1 MALRNTFKHSIR
13 QRELQIGLWSS
24 LCSPVATELL
34 SHCGFD
40 WLLYDSE
47 HSPVDVAGLL
57 PLLQAGAG
65 GTAHQVVRPAA
76 NDPVLIKR
84 VLDLGAQTILVPFV
98 QNGGEARDAVA
109 ATRYPPHGIRGV
121 AGATRAS
128 RYGRDKDYL
137 REAGEAACLLVQ
149 IETQA
154 ALSEIEAIA
163 TTDGV
168 DGVFIGPSDLAASLG
183 HIGNPGHPDVQR
195 AIKEAGRAIEAA
207 EKPAGIL
214 ANSVD
219 AARNY
224 IDWGF
229 TFVAVA
235 TDLGLLSAAATQVKE
250 RFKENATV

>member
-1 MALRNTFKHSIR
+1 MAARNAFKQSIR
-13 QRELQIGLWSS
+13 QRQLQIGLWSS

-34 SHCGFD
+34 SHSGYD

-57 PLLQAGAG
+57 PLLHAGAG
-65 GTAHQVVRPAA
+65 GTAHQVVRPAE

-98 QNGGEARDAVA
+98 QNGGEARDAVM

-128 RYGRDKDYL
+128 RYGRDKEYL
-137 REAGEAACLLVQ
+137 CEAGDAVCLLVQ

-154 ALSEIEAIA
+154 ALSDIEAIS

-195 AIKEAGRAIEAA
+195 AIRDAGRAIDAA
-207 EKPAGIL
+207 AKPAGIL

-235 TDLGLLSAAATQVKE
+235 TDLGLLSTAASQM
-250 RFKENATV
+250 RDQFKQ